1 MILIIDDRPEEKIGN
16 FKNLLDKYGIEYKIV
31 TNNIGKN
38 MVLKKIILMQ
48 LYWIIFFLIVMRI

>member
-31 TNNIGKN
+31 LNNIGKN